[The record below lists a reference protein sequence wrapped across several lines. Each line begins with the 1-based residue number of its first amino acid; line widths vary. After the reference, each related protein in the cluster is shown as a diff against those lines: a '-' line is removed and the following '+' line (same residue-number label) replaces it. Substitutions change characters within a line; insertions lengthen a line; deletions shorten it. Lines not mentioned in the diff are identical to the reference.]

1 MLQFREQCFDFLS
14 RPLSTG
20 EGRRLRQFSRLLPG
34 GFMHVKAGL

>member
-1 MLQFREQCFDFLS
+1 
-14 RPLSTG
+14 LSTG